1 MHPRTLLLAGIALG
15 ATAHADVRT
24 PVLRWQYGGCT
35 SFCQTG
41 WYSSPAIVDADG
53 DGQAEVV
60 AGSYDLVLLNGAT
73 GAVLHRAASAAR
85 IWPGIAVA
93 DLNHD
98 GHPSVVIGR
107 NNGSATAFDAA
118 TLAAR
123 GGWPVTPFPGAEVR
137 ALALGDLDANG
148 TFQVVVGA
156 GRSGA
161 TNQVNVYAPNGS
173 QRAGWP
179 RLRAGDAGYAAGLY
193 NDDIAIA
200 DLERSGYP
208 QIFVPTDVH
217 YILGLYRDGSAIA
230 ANAMYGAKVW
240 AQVGVHVNQSDD
252 IQGYTDCSATGHGLR
267 PNFAASA
274 PAIGDVNG
282 DGILE
287 LAVVGNVYDC
297 TVGNDP
303 LGDRYHLPW
312 LLNADRS
319 RFNASGFDWTSIP
332 APSAGSA
339 PLSEGNYAL
348 IEDAQPDAVLA
359 DLDGDGTQEILY
371 SSYDGKVHV
380 YWLDKTAHGSW
391 PFAIPG
397 VGFHFASPPVVADLY
412 HDGQTEVIFATWPLA
427 TSVETGK
434 LYVLDHLG
442 AVLQAVDL
450 PAPNGD
456 TWNGGMAAPTLGI
469 LPGSR
474 NLAVVL
480 MTHASGAVAYELPQ
494 TPYARTLWPTGRGG
508 YLRNGNAFND
518 RIFAD
523 GLGD

>member
-41 WYSSPAIVDADG
+41 WYSSPAIVDVDG

-98 GHPSVVIGR
+98 GHPSVVVGR

-161 TNQVNVYAPNGS
+161 TNQVNVYAPNGG

-179 RLRAGDAGYAAGLY
+179 RLQAGDAGYAAGIY

-200 DLERSGYP
+200 DLKRSGYP

-240 AQVGVHVNQSDD
+240 AQVGVHVNQ
-252 IQGYTDCSATGHGLR
+252 
-267 PNFAASA
+267 
-274 PAIGDVNG
+274 
-282 DGILE
+282 
-287 LAVVGNVYDC
+287 
-297 TVGNDP
+297 
-303 LGDRYHLPW
+303 
-312 LLNADRS
+312 
-319 RFNASGFDWTSIP
+319 
-332 APSAGSA
+332 
-339 PLSEGNYAL
+339 
-348 IEDAQPDAVLA
+348 
-359 DLDGDGTQEILY
+359 
-371 SSYDGKVHV
+371 
-380 YWLDKTAHGSW
+380 
-391 PFAIPG
+391 
-397 VGFHFASPPVVADLY
+397 
-412 HDGQTEVIFATWPLA
+412 
-427 TSVETGK
+427 
-434 LYVLDHLG
+434 
-442 AVLQAVDL
+442 
-450 PAPNGD
+450 
-456 TWNGGMAAPTLGI
+456 
-469 LPGSR
+469 
-474 NLAVVL
+474 
-480 MTHASGAVAYELPQ
+480 
-494 TPYARTLWPTGRGG
+494 
-508 YLRNGNAFND
+508 
-518 RIFAD
+518 
-523 GLGD
+523 